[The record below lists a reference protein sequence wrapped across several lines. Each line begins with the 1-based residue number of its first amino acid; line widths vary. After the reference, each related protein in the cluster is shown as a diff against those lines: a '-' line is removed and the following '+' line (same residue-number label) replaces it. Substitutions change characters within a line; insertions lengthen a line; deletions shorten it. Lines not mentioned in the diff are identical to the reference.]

1 VAAGK
6 YITSELYVEV
16 NSTFGASATTG
27 MTAEY
32 ELNRHISVETSAG
45 PRMRPGIG
53 VSWKNDY

>member
-16 NSTFGASATTG
+16 DSTLDGSDTTG
-27 MTAEY
+27 MSAEY
-32 ELNRHISVETSAG
+32 ELNRHFSVETSAG

-53 VSWKNDY
+53 VNWKNDY